1 MVGKEDHCFQET
13 WSGPGQNGDTFLPP
27 TTNAIETIIAQ
38 ASRKRKLNE
47 VEYGNS
53 IGEAFTIKVWILGQ
67 KEDYPLTGS
76 LKSHPSLP
84 SPQAQKLIPR
94 LQLPRSCLPL
104 AYLDPLGG
112 QDDLPS
118 SRLFSADIEVFEKV
132 VREDQPPSQP
142 TILIAQS
149 AIDDN
154 VFAIERVRTGV
165 YAICRLAHWVGLDM
179 LERLRPVSIQVER
192 PENRRRQEHPGLQG
206 DKWWT
211 MAAIE
216 SAPDTRDDQSG
227 TSGIEKICG
236 VRLCLQTARQKSHAL
251 DQVTQ
256 EATLPISQDQTGN
269 ELTELVEEVTQ
280 TPEEVF
286 KLVRA
291 QYQEALYA
299 SKVRR
304 LLIRLL
310 DVLLITHKSSL
321 AYFAKGPL
329 SRARAAFSLPDSH
342 PNKHSH
348 LISFLRS
355 CILSLATMDIKYREA
370 LPEVVKGFPFDSRSD
385 DECIN
390 VIKMISKKT
399 RKSKKTNVG
408 KNGLYVG
415 EEVNIARWWLSRDLS
430 SVACDSAGA
439 KEEAVRSALLEQR
452 ARETQMQIILSLEI
466 LALESIATSQPVE
479 NLPPMNSVGR
489 DDGSQKR
496 KKKTKKPQDLSMLL
510 DLLVDR
516 LCIWQSM
523 TVDEMKTSNGENRSA
538 YQQAA
543 KPTANMA
550 GRDHLRQF
558 CVDVV
563 LPL

>member
-1 MVGKEDHCFQET
+1 M
-13 WSGPGQNGDTFLPP
+13 
-27 TTNAIETIIAQ
+27 
-38 ASRKRKLNE
+38 
-47 VEYGNS
+47 
-53 IGEAFTIKVWILGQ
+53 
-67 KEDYPLTGS
+67 
-76 LKSHPSLP
+76 LK
-84 SPQAQKLIPR
+84 
-94 LQLPRSCLPL
+94 
-104 AYLDPLGG
+104 
-112 QDDLPS
+112 
-118 SRLFSADIEVFEKV
+118 
-132 VREDQPPSQP
+132 
-142 TILIAQS
+142 
-149 AIDDN
+149 
-154 VFAIERVRTGV
+154 
-165 YAICRLAHWVGLDM
+165 
-179 LERLRPVSIQVER
+179 RLRPVSIKVER

-216 SAPDTRDDQSG
+216 SASDTRDDQSG
-227 TSGIEKICG
+227 ISGIENICG
-236 VRLCLQTARQKSHAL
+236 VRLCLQPARQKSHAL

-269 ELTELVEEVTQ
+269 ELTEMVEEVAQ
-280 TPEEVF
+280 NPEEVF

-310 DVLLITHKSSL
+310 LNVLLITHKSSL

-329 SRARAAFSLPDSH
+329 SRARAAFCLPDGHS
-342 PNKHSH
+342 NKHSH

-390 VIKMISKKT
+390 VIKTISKKT

-479 NLPPMNSVGR
+479 NLPTMNSTGR

-496 KKKTKKPQDLSMLL
+496 KKKPKKPQDLSMLL

-538 YQQAA
+538 CQQAA
-543 KPTANMA
+543 KSTANMA

>member
-1 MVGKEDHCFQET
+1 M
-13 WSGPGQNGDTFLPP
+13 
-27 TTNAIETIIAQ
+27 
-38 ASRKRKLNE
+38 
-47 VEYGNS
+47 
-53 IGEAFTIKVWILGQ
+53 ILGEI
-67 KEDYPLTGS
+67 EDDPLTGS

-104 AYLDPLGG
+104 AYLDPFGG
-112 QDDLPS
+112 QDDLLG
-118 SRLFSADIEVFEKV
+118 SRLFSAHIDVFEKIV
-132 VREDQPPSQP
+132 CEERPPSLP
-142 TILIAQS
+142 SILIAQS

-154 VFAIERVRTGV
+154 VFAIECVRKGV
-165 YAICRLAHWVGLDM
+165 YAVCRLAHWVGLDM
-179 LERLRPVSIQVER
+179 LEQLRPVSIKVER
-192 PENRRRQEHPGLQG
+192 PHNRRCQEHPGLLG
-206 DKWWT
+206 DEWWK

-216 SAPDTRDDQSG
+216 SASDVRDDQSG
-227 TSGIEKICG
+227 TSGIEAICG
-236 VRLCLQTARQKSHAL
+236 VRLCLQPARQKLHAP
-251 DQVTQ
+251 DHNTQ
-256 EATLPISQDQTGN
+256 GTTLPISQDQTGN
-269 ELTELVEEVTQ
+269 ESTEMAKEVAQ

-286 KLVRA
+286 NLVRA

-304 LLIRLL
+304 LPVRLFDVSLIM
-310 DVLLITHKSSL
+310 HKSSL

-329 SRARAAFSLPDSH
+329 SRARAAVSSPDGS

-355 CILSLATMDIKYREA
+355 CILSLATIDIKYREA

-390 VIKMISKKT
+390 VIETVTKRT
-399 RKSKKTNVG
+399 RKSKKSNVG

-415 EEVNIARWWLSRDLS
+415 EEVNIARWWLGRDLS
-430 SVACDSAGA
+430 SVACDSADA
-439 KEEAVRSALLEQR
+439 KEEAVRSAVLEQR

-466 LALESIATSQPVE
+466 LALESLATSQPVD
-479 NLPPMNSVGR
+479 NLPPMDSIGG

-496 KKKTKKPQDLSMLL
+496 KKKPKKPQDLSMLL

-523 TVDEMKTSNGENRSA
+523 TVDEMKTSNGKNRSA
-538 YQQAA
+538 CQQAA
-543 KPTANMA
+543 KSTANMA